1 MKKVL
6 VFLTAAVLIISVF
19 TACSA
24 KNESESSTQTTVAT
38 IPTKKALIKESDAIN
53 FIKNS
58 YTEEE
63 LGLADVKEDYSL
75 MISSSGKDID
85 GEKYVVIAANVMSQ
99 SDVTT
104 DDGKPT
110 YSFEMV
116 GEYCISFDGKTV
128 LMKDMKTGEYNELD
142 NRYDEYKSKGE
153 TSATSKTEKSTEKS
167 DDQKST
173 EKK

>member
-6 VFLTAAVLIISVF
+6 VFLTAAVLLVSVF

-24 KNESESSTQTTVAT
+24 KNDTESTVSTVAT

-53 FIKNS
+53 FIRDS

-63 LGLADVKEDYSL
+63 LGLADVKDDYSL
-75 MISSSGKDID
+75 MISSSGREID

-104 DDGKPT
+104 EDGKPT

-128 LMKDMKTGEYNELD
+128 LMKDMKTGEYTKLD
-142 NRYDEYKSKGE
+142 NRYDDYRSKGE
-153 TSATSKTEKSTEKS
+153 TTATANTEKSTEKA
-167 DDQKST
+167 DDKKAS

>member
-1 MKKVL
+1 MKKLL
-6 VFLTAAVLIISVF
+6 VFLTAVVLLVSVF
-19 TACSA
+19 AACSA
-24 KNESESSTQTTVAT
+24 KNDTESTVSTVAT

-53 FIKNS
+53 FIRES

-63 LGLADVKEDYSL
+63 LGLADVEDDYSL
-75 MISSSGKDID
+75 MISSSGREID

-104 DDGKPT
+104 EDGKPT

-128 LMKDMKTGEYNELD
+128 LMKDMKTGEYTELE
-142 NRYDEYKSKGE
+142 NRYDDYRSKGE
-153 TSATSKTEKSTEKS
+153 TTATANTEKSTEKA
-167 DDQKST
+167 DD
-173 EKK
+173 KKASENN